1 MIESFVGISIALAAS
16 ISLLT
21 TIAVSKNAIKNSG
34 VYPLTRDEISTVRN
48 AGYSDDE
55 IKALDIYIRKL
66 NLDY

>member
-21 TIAVSKNAIKNSG
+21 TIAVSKKAIKNSG